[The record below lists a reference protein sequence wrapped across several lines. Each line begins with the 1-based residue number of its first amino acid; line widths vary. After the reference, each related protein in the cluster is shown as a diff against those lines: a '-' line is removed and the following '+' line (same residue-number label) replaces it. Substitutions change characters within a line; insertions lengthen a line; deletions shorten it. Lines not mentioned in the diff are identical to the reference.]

1 MGKFSN
7 FIKIFLYGED
17 SIKTEVKDLKTQ
29 TNSSHNQ
36 ILSDNIYY
44 KTGELMCKR
53 NLVNSKIDG
62 KVSWYSKDNTLQCE
76 ENYRDGIRNG
86 KTIWY
91 LNNKEFYSGEYI
103 NDYKEGLWIYNG
115 SESQEQI
122 PYKKGLINGIKK
134 SLGDIDMEYKNGKLV
149 YPPSDE
155 GQDNDSFSENLYFR
169 VTSKL
174 EEKLNFIYGFD
185 NWTLEDRMSDKEIRE
200 YEDKGLNGYVN
211 LDQNDITINF
221 TINNHPLVCHESMYN
236 RNWNFYP
243 FYKYEWF
250 LVKNCENMSIEDL
263 NLIWNYSFFEDRIEM
278 VHERLGGRSISS
290 IVNHY
295 FPRN

>member
-1 MGKFSN
+1 
-7 FIKIFLYGED
+7 
-17 SIKTEVKDLKTQ
+17 
-29 TNSSHNQ
+29 
-36 ILSDNIYY
+36 
-44 KTGELMCKR
+44 
-53 NLVNSKIDG
+53 
-62 KVSWYSKDNTLQCE
+62 
-76 ENYRDGIRNG
+76 
-86 KTIWY
+86 
-91 LNNKEFYSGEYI
+91 
-103 NDYKEGLWIYNG
+103 
-115 SESQEQI
+115 
-122 PYKKGLINGIKK
+122 
-134 SLGDIDMEYKNGKLV
+134 
-149 YPPSDE
+149 
-155 GQDNDSFSENLYFR
+155 
-169 VTSKL
+169 
-174 EEKLNFIYGFD
+174 
-185 NWTLEDRMSDKEIRE
+185 MSDKEIRE

-243 FYKYEWF
+243 FYKHEWF